1 MSLVQ
6 INAAPCAHFYLTM
19 AHMNFPSKFR
29 AAVALGAVTVCLSSA
44 SQAQPR
50 LPRIGADIGYSYLL
64 NSKARATFGSGVT
77 DIGLGFGNITPS
89 LEGKVGL
96 DVSILRPRQNEN
108 GIKSDALV
116 ISAGPEYRKVFIPN
130 SVKGKIEQQQ
140 QQQIPTGVIPPG
152 TQMPGG
158 GYGPPPIL
166 PYYGAS
172 VNLIYAQVDAPL
184 ENRNGNGFGV
194 GGSVFAG
201 VAFNDRFYLE
211 GRVRATNQVEGFSFT
226 RAGVTA
232 GVRF

>member
-1 MSLVQ
+1 
-6 INAAPCAHFYLTM
+6 M
-19 AHMNFPSKFR
+19 AHMNFPSNLR
-29 AAVALGAVTVCLSSA
+29 AAVALGAFAICLSSA
-44 SQAQPR
+44 AHAQPR
-50 LPRIGADIGYSYLL
+50 LPRVGVDIAYSYLL
-64 NSKARATFGSGVT
+64 DSKTRATFGSGVT
-77 DIGLGFGNITPS
+77 DFGLGFGNVTPS
-89 LEGKVGL
+89 LEGKVGF
-96 DVSILRPRQNEN
+96 DVSILRPRETEN

-116 ISAGPEYRKVFIPN
+116 ISAGPEYRKVYIPG
-130 SVKGKIEQQQ
+130 SVKAQIEQQQ
-140 QQQIPTGVIPPG
+140 QQQFPPGVIPPG

-184 ENRNGNGFGV
+184 VGADGNGFGI

-201 VAFNDRFYLE
+201 VAFNNRFYLE
-211 GRVRATNQVEGFSFT
+211 GRVRATNQVEGFNFS

>member
-1 MSLVQ
+1 
-6 INAAPCAHFYLTM
+6 
-19 AHMNFPSKFR
+19 MNSPSTFR
-29 AAVALGAVTVCLSSA
+29 AAVALGAFAICLSAA
-44 SQAQPR
+44 SQAQ
-50 LPRIGADIGYSYLL
+50 PRIGADIGYSYLL

-89 LEGKVGL
+89 IEGKVGL
-96 DVSILRPRQNEN
+96 DVSILRPKETEN

-116 ISAGPEYRKVFIPN
+116 ISAGPEYRKVYIPG
-130 SVKGKIEQQQ
+130 SVKAKIEQQQ
-140 QQQIPTGVIPPG
+140 QQQQFPPGVIPPG

-158 GYGPPPIL
+158 GYGPPPVL

-172 VNLIYAQVDAPL
+172 LNLIYAQVDAPL
-184 ENRNGNGFGV
+184 ENRDGNGFGV

-211 GRVRATNQVEGFSFT
+211 GRLRATNQIEGFSFT

-232 GVRF
+232 GIRF